1 MYSQLSNLFAGMAV
15 IFVVLIAYFIA
26 SLIANYMLLGK
37 IGRKKWPGLIPYVN
51 DYFLFDSFW
60 NNKVFA
66 AWIVMYILTVLCV
79 KSNNH
84 TLVIIGMIL
93 SICNFILSIMLYSRI
108 SKAFGKGALYTLGL
122 VIVYPVF
129 AIILACKG
137 ELTKDFS
144 NELSTKMS
152 ERHSEK

>member
-1 MYSQLSNLFAGMAV
+1 
-15 IFVVLIAYFIA
+15 
-26 SLIANYMLLGK
+26 
-37 IGRKKWPGLIPYVN
+37 
-51 DYFLFDSFW
+51 
-60 NNKVFA
+60 
-66 AWIVMYILTVLCV
+66 MYILTVLCV

-152 ERHSEK
+152 ERHAEK